1 MKHRFKNSKYFYE
14 ADGESIT
21 IKKIFLTKTNA
32 ITAIVILSFII
43 PLTIYM
49 LIAPAGPFQ
58 EDLFAFIYFSF
69 ITLVLLCCFAYSVTA
84 LIWQPTIAVFYD
96 DCLIRKNLVIPYTDI
111 TKVYIESF
119 KSAHALRAGYQVDH
133 LCLNIELNDS
143 RLIKL
148 IEITDRKHS
157 DELDSFKILVE
168 QLVLKN

>member
-14 ADGESIT
+14 TDGESIT
-21 IKKIFLTKTNA
+21 IKKIFLTRANA
-32 ITAIVILSFII
+32 ITSIVFLCFII
-43 PLTIYM
+43 PSTITIWNV
-49 LIAPAGPFQ
+49 LGPLQ
-58 EDLFAFIYFSF
+58 KDPVIYLYFSF
-69 ITLVLLCCFAYSVTA
+69 ITLVLLSCFAYSVTA
-84 LIWQPTIAVFYD
+84 LIWQPTIAVFCE

-111 TKVYIESF
+111 AKVYIESF

-133 LCLNIELNDS
+133 LCLNIESNDS